1 MVLAFLLLVLGVT
14 ALVAVFFGWT
24 KALVFGQWLCVAVMV
39 LFAWVVIDIA
49 WLIWPVMGVI
59 YGVFSVAVL
68 AGLLFWVAQ
77 TDT

>member
-14 ALVAVFFGWT
+14 ALVAVFFGWS
-24 KALVFGQWLCVAVMV
+24 KAMVFGRWFGFAV
-39 LFAWVVIDIA
+39 LAFIGWVVTDIA

-59 YGVFSVAVL
+59 YGVFFVAVL

-77 TDT
+77 T